1 MPDPDRLNER
11 QKRARARRQGPHRN
25 IGDNVAGGGWVT
37 GRWGP
42 MTDRLESL
50 RSLQERVDARAES
63 RVRSDRWAAHEA
75 VLDRLA
81 ANVRVA
87 QIHGWTSC
95 AIERV
100 DGSARFSAWGVP
112 PGQCER
118 HPIPDW
124 TMEPAAGDERHRGE

>member
-1 MPDPDRLNER
+1 
-11 QKRARARRQGPHRN
+11 
-25 IGDNVAGGGWVT
+25 
-37 GRWGP
+37 
-42 MTDRLESL
+42 MTNPLESL
-50 RSLQERVDARAES
+50 QSLQETVDARAES
-63 RVRSDRWAAHEA
+63 RVPSDRWAAHEA

-87 QIHGWTSC
+87 QTHGWTSC

-100 DGSARFSAWGVP
+100 DGATHFSAWGLP

-124 TMEPAAGDERHRGE
+124 STEAAAGDERRLSE